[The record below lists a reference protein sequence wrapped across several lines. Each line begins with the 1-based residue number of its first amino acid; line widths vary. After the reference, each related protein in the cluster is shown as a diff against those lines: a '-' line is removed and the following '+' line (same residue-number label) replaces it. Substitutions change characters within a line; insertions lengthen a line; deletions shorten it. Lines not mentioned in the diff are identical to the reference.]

1 MLVAII
7 IFIFVVF
14 FILNKHE
21 KSHQMIHIGIVQ
33 QNGCKDGNK
42 NTGKKNE
49 LISLL
54 NNISSADKVI
64 LSNIKERWIMTKDII
79 NQGIK
84 DEILT
89 IIRKVLSSISIISN
103 KHFFVNTIENM
114 YVMKDE
120 HGNYR
125 SILNCFIY
133 DIKNHYTIKL
143 SMDIVSY
150 EGEIYFNFIDI
161 DESSINNILNNYD
174 VKWDAMGILS
184 NYDMFDENIQQI
196 LDNYYTQKYDIIF
209 INQNENIDKTSTFTL
224 NQLVNLYMPLNI
236 PVDKSSPHFCQKNI
250 NSWDS
255 KGIKR
260 KGDFDCIVNNIAYQ
274 DFPNIPSNFP
284 GAITSNPDKNKY
296 SWLFE
301 GFKNKYS

>member
-103 KHFFVNTIENM
+103 KHFFVLCSA
-114 YVMKDE
+114 D
-120 HGNYR
+120 
-125 SILNCFIY
+125 L
-133 DIKNHYTIKL
+133 
-143 SMDIVSY
+143 
-150 EGEIYFNFIDI
+150 
-161 DESSINNILNNYD
+161 
-174 VKWDAMGILS
+174 
-184 NYDMFDENIQQI
+184 
-196 LDNYYTQKYDIIF
+196 
-209 INQNENIDKTSTFTL
+209 
-224 NQLVNLYMPLNI
+224 
-236 PVDKSSPHFCQKNI
+236 
-250 NSWDS
+250 
-255 KGIKR
+255 R
-260 KGDFDCIVNNIAYQ
+260 KFFV
-274 DFPNIPSNFP
+274 
-284 GAITSNPDKNKY
+284 
-296 SWLFE
+296 LH
-301 GFKNKYS
+301 